1 MKTLRCS
8 VVLSTYNGEQYILEQ
23 LESIRKQSR
32 IPDEVIIGDDCSTD
46 GTVKIVK
53 NYIEKNSL
61 DWKIVTSEENRG
73 YYRNFMWLSYQAKD
87 DVIFFCDQDDIWK
100 SDKIEVMMN
109 YFEKR
114 EDLLAVSC
122 NIQCIDQNGNTIK
135 NHDYF
140 NVKKDT
146 QIKLKNILY
155 TSNILGCT
163 LGFRKELLETVN
175 RKVLKAMEG
184 SHDTLISILAA
195 AGNGL
200 YKISYVGVNY
210 RIHGQN
216 TSMKKGNSRLQQ
228 IKSMKYFYCDL
239 NKAIFDKNKFSG
251 TVHRKLE
258 NAEELQTERIRWFT
272 ERDVWHQFC
281 CIRKYLHF
289 AGGIKRGIRLF
300 MADLYY
306 CNKNIQ

>member
-8 VVLSTYNGEQYILEQ
+8 VVLSTYNGERYILEQ
-23 LESIRKQSR
+23 LESIRRQSR

-46 GTVKIVK
+46 GTVNIIK

-61 DWKIVTSEENRG
+61 NWKIVTSKKNRG

-100 SDKIEVMMN
+100 LDKIEVMMD

-122 NIQCIDQNGNTIK
+122 NIRCIDQNGSTIK

-163 LGFRKELLETVN
+163 LGFRKELLENVN
-175 RKVLKAMEG
+175 RKVLKATEG

-195 AGNGL
+195 AENGL

-228 IKSMKYFYCDL
+228 IKSMNCFYCDL
-239 NKAIFDKNKFSG
+239 NKATFDKNEFSDE
-251 TVHRKLE
+251 VRRKLE
-258 NAEELQTERIRWFT
+258 NAEELQNERIRLFT
-272 ERDVWHQFC
+272 ARNVWHQVC
-281 CIRKYLHF
+281 YIRKYFHF
-289 AGGIKRGIRLF
+289 TGSIRRGIRLF

>member
-23 LESIRKQSR
+23 LESIRRQSR

-46 GTVKIVK
+46 RTVKIVK

-61 DWKIVTSEENRG
+61 DWKIVASKENRG

-163 LGFRKELLETVN
+163 LGFRKELLEIVN

-228 IKSMKYFYCDL
+228 IKNMKYFYCDL

-251 TVHRKLE
+251 TVRRKLK

-272 ERDVWHQFC
+272 ERNVWHQFC

-289 AGGIKRGIRLF
+289 VGGIKRGIRLF